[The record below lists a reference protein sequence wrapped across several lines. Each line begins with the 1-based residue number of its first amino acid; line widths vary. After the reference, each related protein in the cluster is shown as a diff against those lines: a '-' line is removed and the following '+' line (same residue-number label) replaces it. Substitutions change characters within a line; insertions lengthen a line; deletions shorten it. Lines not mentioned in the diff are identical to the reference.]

1 MKHIFLVIAALC
13 VMFPTFTATAA
24 HAQSATQ
31 PATSDQWISHQMNQP
46 PPGAAR
52 ITSTSQERLDEI
64 RRLYELAKREA
75 QAGSRQGS
83 ADAE

>member
-1 MKHIFLVIAALC
+1 MKHMSFVIAALC
-13 VMFPTFTATAA
+13 VMCPTFTATAA

-31 PATSDQWISHQMNQP
+31 RDTSDQWISHQMNQP
-46 PPGAAR
+46 PPGATK
-52 ITSTSQERLDEI
+52 ITSTSQERIDEI